1 VGRRD
6 LDPSRAWNTWDPRYP
21 AQFVHV
27 PTGFCVRVSAFS
39 TRDGRFTDF
48 RYDPAT
54 CRLGPHALDGSY
66 AEVELTHAGSLIRIR
81 FAAGDGVAAGEVV
94 VLDTGEWGLR
104 FWFLLEAGFDPG
116 FGYGAL
122 RLIVPDGD
130 ATYVDP
136 PVTVGTTP
144 SGESAAF
151 VTDIRPVAAHLYDD
165 RADAGLELETRG
177 YYFRP
182 AVADTGRW
190 AVLRLNA
197 VTPSVLFA
205 AAVKPDAADAE
216 ATARAAVASA
226 AEATKLVEMGMGVKT
241 APGTAP
247 VRDIVAWN
255 TVWDTVNDRPYTVA
269 TRAWAAEKFGGW
281 FVWQSDAFFHAI
293 LAAAAGDHEVAR
305 WNVEAALS
313 CTTEYG
319 NLAGLRSGLTDWVD
333 RAHPPLGGHAVWEV
347 HRRHPDKEL
356 LETAYPIL
364 RRAFDWWF
372 EARDGNG
379 NGLLEYGSSPVGSGH
394 FVHTKLAA
402 MDESSNDN
410 SPVHD
415 EATFD
420 VTTHTLDT
428 EDVGLN
434 SLLVWEA
441 EHLAR
446 IARELGGGLEADVGA
461 LDERR
466 ERLAALV
473 REHLWDD
480 ERGLFANR
488 LWSGPFAR
496 SASPTSF
503 FPMTAGL
510 ATPAQAERMVREH
523 LLEARRFGG
532 DWPVAGTPHD
542 DPAAADNVYWRGRVW
557 PPFNYLV
564 FLGLRRY
571 GYEDEARM
579 LAARSAAMFE
589 MGWRERRSWENCNQG
604 TGEGGDSP
612 DADPFYTWGA
622 LLPLLGRLA
631 SDDANQVTGSG

>member
-81 FAAGDGVAAGEVV
+81 FAAGNEVAAGEVV

-116 FGYGAL
+116 FGHGAL
-122 RLIVPDGD
+122 RLVVPDGD

-144 SGESAAF
+144 SGESVAF

-165 RADAGLELETRG
+165 RAEAGLELETQG

-197 VTPSVLFA
+197 VTPRVLFA
-205 AAVKPDAADAE
+205 AAVEPDAADAE
-216 ATARAAVASA
+216 AMARAAVASA
-226 AEATKLVEMGMGVKT
+226 VEATKLVEMGMGVET
-241 APGTAP
+241 APGIAP
-247 VRDIVAWN
+247 VRDVVAWN

-269 TRAWAAEKFGGW
+269 TRAWTAEKFGGW

-356 LETAYPIL
+356 LETASPIL

-379 NGLLEYGSSPVGSGH
+379 NGLLEYGSSPVGDGH
-394 FVHTKLAA
+394 FVHSKLAA
-402 MDESSNDN
+402 MDESANDN

-420 VTTHTLDT
+420 EGTHTLDM
-428 EDVGLN
+428 EDIGLN

-446 IARELGGGLEADVGA
+446 IARELGRDAEAAELSA
-461 LDERR
+461 LGDT
-466 ERLAALV
+466 LAARV
-473 REHLWDD
+473 RDGLWD
-480 ERGLFANR
+480 EKRGIFANR
-488 LWSGPFAR
+488 LWGGRFAR
-496 SASPTSF
+496 SLAPTSF
-503 FPMTAGL
+503 YPMTAGI
-510 ATPAQAERMVREH
+510 ATPEQAERMVREH
-523 LLEARRFGG
+523 LLDPARFGG
-532 DWPVAGTPHD
+532 DWPFAGTPHD
-542 DPAAADNVYWRGRVW
+542 DPAAADNVYWRGRAW

-564 FLGLRRY
+564 FLGLRRN
-571 GYEDEARM
+571 GFVAEAHR
-579 LAARSAAMFE
+579 LAQRSRTMFDR
-589 MGWRERRSWENCNQG
+589 GWSERRSYENWNQR

-612 DADPFYTWGA
+612 DSDPFYTWGA
-622 LLPLLGRLA
+622 LLPLLSLLETEPVE
-631 SDDANQVTGSG
+631 DVTANG